1 MCGELAQVK
10 VLNNMTLLNLDDKY
24 PQQNLT
30 IMLRGKAVDS
40 VESEY
45 GNLNSMLGHKICA
58 FGEVVDYKDNFEI
71 IIDDARDLEVK

>member
-1 MCGELAQVK
+1 
-10 VLNNMTLLNLDDKY
+10 
-24 PQQNLT
+24 
-30 IMLRGKAVDS
+30 MLRGKAVDS

-45 GNLNSMLGHKICA
+45 GNLNSKLGHKICA